1 MAEVLREAK
10 ELEEMAVAALAQHK
24 KHQKH
29 QKQHKRHA
37 SATAVEPVPDDL
49 ATAMPAVDGAVILL
63 TSPLHP
69 H

>member
-10 ELEEMAVAALAQHK
+10 ELEDMAVVALAQHK
-24 KHQKH
+24 KLQM
-29 QKQHKRHA
+29 QHKRHA
-37 SATAVEPVPDDL
+37 SAEVVEPVPDDPV
-49 ATAMPAVDGAVILL
+49 AAVPAVDGAVILL